1 MNEENFIMNF
11 NQLYSRPPN
20 FCECCGEMLD
30 FNVIVKDRIKCQK
43 CEDEM
48 PIVRFL

>member
-1 MNEENFIMNF
+1 MNDEDSILNF

-30 FNVIVKDRIKCQK
+30 FNVIVNDRIKCQK

-48 PIVRFL
+48 PIVNFL